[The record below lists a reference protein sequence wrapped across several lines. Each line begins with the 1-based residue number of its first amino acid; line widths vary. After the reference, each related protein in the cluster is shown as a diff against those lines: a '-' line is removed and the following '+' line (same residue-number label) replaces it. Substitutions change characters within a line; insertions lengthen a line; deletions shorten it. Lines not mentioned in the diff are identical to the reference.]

1 MAFKESFMYQLVLGH
16 ADDQV
21 LLYLFIYEKEGGALG
36 YSLQTPGTTID
47 PWSTITS
54 SWTLWRKDA
63 ATCHGVIMS
72 TTLLVKPTEKVFV
85 GSPLSIFAHHAVV
98 LDSYHTQPP
107 HFL

>member
-1 MAFKESFMYQLVLGH
+1 MYQLVLGH

-47 PWSTITS
+47 PWSAITS
-54 SWTLWRKDA
+54 SWTLLHKDA
-63 ATCHGVIMS
+63 ATCRGVIIS
-72 TTLLVKPTEKVFV
+72 TTLVVKPTQKVFV
-85 GSPLSIFAHHAVV
+85 GSPLSMFAHHAVV
-98 LDSYHTQPP
+98 LNSYHTQPP